1 MAGRQGLSSKLAK
14 AQRFKKAQARVAN
27 LEAQVVTD
35 QSNFTISEE
44 RYQRLFDNL
53 LEGCQL
59 IDFDWR
65 YLYVN
70 HSAARY
76 GGQTPND
83 LLGHTVLECYPGIA
97 DTELFAVLRYCMT
110 DRIAQVTEF
119 EFTYPDGSRVWLEF
133 RIQPVLEGVFVLMV
147 DITKRKEA
155 EAAALTMLGQ
165 DMKYLAVSERWPTDY
180 RLGEQP
186 IVGRSHHELSEELA
200 RYSQTVEAMRRLVQ
214 TTLDAFPANTT
225 VLDPDGTIITVNL
238 PWKHFADENDT
249 HSPTHYLG
257 SNYLTVC
264 DTAAGP
270 MAEEAA
276 AAAVGIRAVI
286 AGQQDDFYLEYP
298 CHSPTQERW
307 FTLRVTPF
315 AEPAPR
321 RVVVAHIN
329 ITERKA
335 AEQAE
340 REQRLLA
347 EALRDSLAVL
357 TTSLKVETVMQQLL
371 AYSATVIPSE
381 AGTIILFEGNQ
392 GRIAYARGHT
402 AEAEAFFKATLIR
415 LDSGKFAQG
424 YHQAA
429 YLAADT
435 HSTPGW
441 ISFPV
446 TAWVRSSIGVPI
458 ILRGETI
465 GLLIADSGIPNR
477 FQPKDAERLQTFA
490 QYAALAL
497 ENAQHVDHLEQR
509 VRERTTELQ
518 IAKERV
524 EAILNNSGDGI
535 LLVHPDF
542 TIQQTNAAFNRLF
555 ACETDAY
562 FNQPLATLFQAE
574 DGNLMTKTIQTGVVE
589 GTTVNLEVLARR
601 QDDTAFD
608 AELTVGFIKK
618 GGFVC
623 SIRDI
628 TERKAQERQLRYHA
642 SLQENVSDA
651 VIVTDLDFCIQ
662 SWNRAAER
670 IYGWQTEEVIGQVT
684 AAILRTQFASPA
696 DRERNIQQLHEQGW
710 WQGEIIQHHKDGSI
724 RHILGSVTL
733 VKDESGAPFS
743 IVSINH
749 DITERKRTE
758 NELAEERNRLRSLI
772 DTVPDF
778 IYIKDLQHRFVLC
791 NQAFALA
798 HGHQTPDEMIHK
810 SDFDYFP
817 AELAEQFQA
826 DEVEILHMGKTI
838 IDQEEF
844 VNGYRGFTWVSSSK
858 FPLRNLNGKIIG
870 LVGTTR
876 DISERKQT
884 EAALQKS
891 AAEIHDLYNHAPC
904 GYHSINQ
911 DGVIVQIN
919 DTELRWLGYNRDEVI
934 NKLAIKDII
943 TPESVKIFQ
952 KSFPILKE
960 RGWLHGLE
968 FDIIRK
974 DSSIMHLLLNATAI
988 YDEKGQYLQSRSS
1001 VFDITSLKQAQQALV
1016 ESEARYRLLAE
1027 NIGDVI
1033 IKSDINGIRT
1043 FVTPS
1048 ATTLTGYSPKELIEG
1063 VTLELVHPD
1072 DRLASESILLQALN
1086 SAESSCILTQ
1096 RVHHKEGHYVWVE
1109 VTTSIVCDASTG
1121 KPTEL
1126 ISVFRDIT
1134 ERKRAEAILNARL
1147 EEEHEFQ
1154 GYLKALHEITIE
1166 LTQIDE
1172 LDAFYQ
1178 RAVELG
1184 LARLGFERLAMFL
1197 YNEKDKTALGTYGTD
1212 TQGKVVD
1219 ERHIQF
1225 APNPN
1230 GPMLRAFNQA
1240 QRFYFD
1246 ENVPLY
1252 NDLQPVG
1259 FGWNAAAVLWNGT
1272 RSLGWFVADNL
1283 LYQMPA
1289 SKPLLNVMGLYALTV
1304 GTLLAQKQVQIEL
1317 RESEARYRLLAE
1329 NITDVVMCT
1338 NAALECVY
1346 ISPSSR
1352 TVLGYEPAELVGQFA
1367 LTHIHP
1373 DDLASVEQALAAS
1386 MQKNLPDLT
1395 LIVRYRHKRGHY
1407 VWLESTGRVIRSE
1420 KSGEVEGFISSSR
1433 DISKRKQAEEA
1444 LRESEEKFRL
1454 LLDAAP
1460 VATIIS
1466 DQMGRITLVNIQAE
1480 TLFRFTRA
1488 ELVGQMVEILV
1499 PEHAHDLHMYN
1510 RATYMAAPRVRQAG
1524 IGLEVFAR
1532 RKDGSEFPVEI
1543 ELSYIQT
1550 KDGILV
1556 MSFVLDITE
1565 RRRIAAELESQRS
1578 FLRSVIDVSPSMIF
1592 VKDYNARFVLVN
1604 PMTAKLYNT
1613 TVEALI
1619 GKTDA
1624 DFNPSLEEVEHYL
1637 EADRR
1642 VIDTGELLFVEEPI
1656 SNFAGETHWLQTTK
1670 VPIIGADGKS
1680 TYVLGVATDITE
1692 RRRAEAA
1699 LQASEEKYRR
1709 LVETMQGGL
1718 AIFDLD
1724 DRITYV
1730 NDRFCA
1736 LLGYSRDELIGSHS
1750 YDHMDDTNIHIID
1763 AQLKRRRN
1771 LESSS
1776 YEILVRHKE
1785 GRSVHL
1791 LVSAS
1796 PLLDKNGEYSGSF
1809 AVTTDISAQKQAE
1822 ATLQQALA
1830 QEKELGELKS
1840 RFVSMASHEFRT
1852 PLATILALTET
1863 LSAYRNRLSEA
1874 QIEQRFDKIKD
1885 QVGHLRDIM
1894 EDVLLLARMQARR
1907 VESNPVNLD
1916 LDALCRTV
1924 LDEFQNRADVKHR
1937 LNYEC
1942 SESGRKV
1949 TLDPKLMR
1957 QIISNLVSNAIKYS
1971 ADDKPIHITL
1981 EFVDET
1987 ITIKVRDEGIGI
1999 PEADL
2004 KHLFEPFHRAAN
2016 VGNIPGTGLGLVI
2029 TRESVELLGGTIA
2042 VESQVARGTTFT
2054 IHIPIST

>member
-14 AQRFKKAQARVAN
+14 AQRFKKAQARVAD
-27 LEAQVVTD
+27 LEAQVVT
-35 QSNFTISEE
+35 E
-44 RYQRLFDNL
+44 
-53 LEGCQL
+53 
-59 IDFDWR
+59 
-65 YLYVN
+65 
-70 HSAARY
+70 
-76 GGQTPND
+76 
-83 LLGHTVLECYPGIA
+83 
-97 DTELFAVLRYCMT
+97 
-110 DRIAQVTEF
+110 
-119 EFTYPDGSRVWLEF
+119 
-133 RIQPVLEGVFVLMV
+133 
-147 DITKRKEA
+147 
-155 EAAALTMLGQ
+155 
-165 DMKYLAVSERWPTDY
+165 
-180 RLGEQP
+180 
-186 IVGRSHHELSEELA
+186 
-200 RYSQTVEAMRRLVQ
+200 TVEALRRLLQ

-276 AAAVGIRAVI
+276 AAAAGIRAVI
-286 AGQQDDFYLEYP
+286 AGQRDDFYLEYP

-307 FTLRVTPF
+307 FILRVTPF

-329 ITERKA
+329 ITERKM
-335 AEQAE
+335 AEKAE

-381 AGTIILFEGNQ
+381 AGVIILFEGNQ
-392 GRIAYARGHT
+392 GRVAYARGHT
-402 AEAEAFFKATLIR
+402 AEAEAFFKATLIQ

-424 YHQAA
+424 YHHQAA

-497 ENAQHVDHLEQR
+497 ENVHHVDHLEQR

-518 IAKERV
+518 AEKERV

-562 FNQPLATLFQAE
+562 FNQPLTALFQTQE
-574 DGNLMTKTIQTGVVE
+574 DDLITKTIQSSVAE
-589 GTTVNLEVLARR
+589 GQVVNLEVRACG
-601 QDDTAFD
+601 QDRTEFD
-608 AELTVGFIKK
+608 AELTIGFIKK

-628 TERKAQERQLRYHA
+628 TQ
-642 SLQENVSDA
+642 
-651 VIVTDLDFCIQ
+651 
-662 SWNRAAER
+662 
-670 IYGWQTEEVIGQVT
+670 
-684 AAILRTQFASPA
+684 
-696 DRERNIQQLHEQGW
+696 
-710 WQGEIIQHHKDGSI
+710 
-724 RHILGSVTL
+724 
-733 VKDESGAPFS
+733 
-743 IVSINH
+743 
-749 DITERKRTE
+749 
-758 NELAEERNRLRSLI
+758 
-772 DTVPDF
+772 
-778 IYIKDLQHRFVLC
+778 
-791 NQAFALA
+791 
-798 HGHQTPDEMIHK
+798 
-810 SDFDYFP
+810 
-817 AELAEQFQA
+817 
-826 DEVEILHMGKTI
+826 
-838 IDQEEF
+838 
-844 VNGYRGFTWVSSSK
+844 
-858 FPLRNLNGKIIG
+858 
-870 LVGTTR
+870 
-876 DISERKQT
+876 RKQT

-904 GYHSINQ
+904 GYHSLNQ

-1016 ESEARYRLLAE
+1016 ESEARYRLLTE

-1033 IKSDINGIRT
+1033 IKSDINGLRT

-1072 DRLASESILLQALN
+1072 DRLASESIVLQALN

-1109 VTTSIVCDASTG
+1109 VTTSIVRDASTG

-1134 ERKRAEAILNARL
+1134 ERKRAEVILNARL

-1166 LTQIDE
+1166 LTHIDE

-1219 ERHIQF
+1219 ERHVQF

-1283 LYQMPA
+1283 LYQTPA
-1289 SKPLLNVMGLYALTV
+1289 SKPLLNAMGLYALTV
-1304 GTLLAQKQVQIEL
+1304 GTLLVQKQVQIEL

-1346 ISPSSR
+1346 ISPSSQ

-1373 DDLASVEQALAAS
+1373 DDLASIEQALAAS
-1386 MQKNLPDLT
+1386 MQQDFPDLT
-1395 LIVRYRHKRGHY
+1395 LIVRYRHKQGHY
-1407 VWLESTGRVIRSE
+1407 VWLESTGQVIRSE

-1433 DISKRKQAEEA
+1433 DISKRKEAEEA

-1466 DQMGRITLVNIQAE
+1466 DQRGRITLVNIQAE
-1480 TLFRFTRA
+1480 TLFGFTRA
-1488 ELVGQMVEILV
+1488 ELVGQGVEILV
-1499 PEHAHDLHMYN
+1499 PEYAHDLHVYN
-1510 RATYMAAPRVRQAG
+1510 RTTYMAAPRVRQVG

-1532 RKDGSEFPVEI
+1532 RKDDSAFPVEI

-1624 DFNPSLEEVEHYL
+1624 DFNPSLEEVDHYL
-1637 EADRR
+1637 AADRR

-1656 SNFAGETHWLQTTK
+1656 TNFAGETHWLQTTK
-1670 VPIIGADGKS
+1670 LPIIGADGKS

-1692 RRRAEAA
+1692 RRRADAA

-1730 NDRFCA
+1730 NDRFCE
-1736 LLGYSRDELIGSHS
+1736 LMGYARDELIGTRS
-1750 YDHMDDTNIHIID
+1750 YDYTHDTNVHIID
-1763 AQLKRRRN
+1763 AQLERRRN

-1863 LSAYRNRLSEA
+1863 LSAYRHKLSEA

-1981 EFVDET
+1981 EFVDEA
-1987 ITIKVRDEGIGI
+1987 ITIKVCDKGIGI

-2004 KHLFEPFHRAAN
+2004 KHLFDPFHRAAN